1 MVLTQRD
8 PRRAAQLL
16 GEAMFPYHY
25 GSHATAGRPVI
36 VLTPD
41 EEFPYHYGSYATVRY
56 EEVLAAVLTFPYHY
70 GSYATQH
77 DTSYAVS
84 R

>member
-1 MVLTQRD
+1 M
-8 PRRAAQLL
+8 A
-16 GEAMFPYHY
+16 
-25 GSHATAGRPVI
+25 
-36 VLTPD
+36 D
-41 EEFPYHYGSYATVRY
+41 EYLFPYHYGSYATVRY